1 MLRFKF
7 FSTIFFL
14 SILTQQIGVIDLNYI
29 IANSKAGRELQKFSQ
44 EAEKSFAEFRK
55 SLEDPLKK
63 ESEEI
68 QKLSATLSK
77 EALAKR
83 IETFKNKRSKAEQDI
98 SQKAKELETQIL
110 NRRKQFLALVK
121 SAGEKISE
129 SKNIAILLDS
139 SNVVYFS
146 PNLNVS
152 DEVIKIIDASS
163 NSKK

>member
-7 FSTIFFL
+7 FLTIFFL

-29 IANSKAGRELQKFSQ
+29 IANSKAGRELQKFFQ
-44 EAEKSFAEFRK
+44 QAEKSFAEFRE

-121 SAGEKISE
+121 RAGEKISE

-139 SNVVYFS
+139 SNVVHFS

-152 DEVIKIIDASS
+152 DEVIKIIDASF

>member
-1 MLRFKF
+1 MLRCKF
-7 FSTIFFL
+7 FLTIFFL
-14 SILTQQIGVIDLNYI
+14 SLLSQQIGVIDLNYI
-29 IANSKAGRELQKFSQ
+29 IANSSAGRELQKFSQ

-83 IETFKNKRSKAEQDI
+83 IDTFKNKRSKAEQDI
-98 SQKAKELETQIL
+98 AQKAKELETQIL
-110 NRRKQFLALVK
+110 NKRKQFLALVK
-121 SAGEKISE
+121 SAGEKIAA

-146 PNLNVS
+146 SNLNVS
-152 DEVIKIIDASS
+152 DEVIKMLDA
-163 NSKK
+163 NSKSKK

>member
-7 FSTIFFL
+7 FLTIFFL

-55 SLEDPLKK
+55 SLEEPLKN

-83 IETFKNKRSKAEQDI
+83 IETFKSKRSKAEQDI
-98 SQKAKELETQIL
+98 SHKAKELETQIL

-152 DEVIKIIDASS
+152 DEVIKLIDASF

>member
-7 FSTIFFL
+7 FLTIFFL

-44 EAEKSFAEFRK
+44 EAEKSFAEFRE

-139 SNVVYFS
+139 SSVVYFS